1 MSVSLK
7 KVPLEEALNTITE
20 KRGYHRLYNYEK
32 CANAHHPVIIKRRRG
47 TISEI
52 MKACL
57 KGLPLSYR
65 IVNNTIIITPK
76 ALPSSAP
83 EIRKPIIV
91 AGIVT
96 DSTGAPLPGVAVFD
110 KTNKRIGTSTDR
122 KSVG

>member
-1 MSVSLK
+1 
-7 KVPLEEALNTITE
+7 
-20 KRGYHRLYNYEK
+20 
-32 CANAHHPVIIKRRRG
+32 
-47 TISEI
+47 

-65 IVNNTIIITPK
+65 IVNKTIIITPK
-76 ALPSSAP
+76 AFPASAP

-110 KTNKRIGTSTDR
+110 KTNKRIGNSTDQNGRYVMEIDENWTLILDR
-122 KSVG
+122 KSTRLNSSH